1 MEVQFLEPMAG
12 KDSLYEVGKI
22 YDLPKPQAV
31 RFIEHGIC
39 ILPQVEE
46 EFVEVKKAVI
56 EPKAVKKRKVKK

>member
-12 KDSLYEVGKI
+12 KDVCYEVGII
-22 YDLPKPQAV
+22 YDLPKAQAI

-46 EFVEVKKAVI
+46 EFVEVKKAIV
-56 EPKAVKKRKVKK
+56 EPKAVKKRNKKK

>member
-12 KDSLYEVGKI
+12 KDSVYEAGLI
-22 YDLPKPQAV
+22 YDLPKEKAV

-56 EPKAVKKRKVKK
+56 EPKAVKKRKAKK